1 MSNRQDFVSYD
12 KMKFAPI
19 GISSVSAVDMRCS
32 PYALGV
38 MRPVLS
44 MSYSP
49 VSSSSD
55 TGTIS

>member
-1 MSNRQDFVSYD
+1 MPNRQDFVFSD

-19 GISSVSAVDMRCS
+19 GTSSMGAVDMKCF